1 MTTSRSRPEPA
12 GSGPRPRPSDERAPH
27 AASARTTRRI
37 AVAALVIAIAGVG
50 LAASRFL
57 FAGGATCQEA
67 AWDVRPAT
75 ADLPAGWTVSA
86 GQFDINRQQITLL
99 GPFPED
105 ETMAQAVV
113 YTTVTCFP
121 QGATDAVARSE
132 QASRDAQQLVTP
144 RDDLSDGGFSATDE
158 SGATF
163 TQFRADSV
171 VVYLAASADASPA
184 EVDAI
189 ASAFDKAL
197 GGDGGAIAV
206 GTPDPG
212 TVDPSDG
219 TASAEPS
226 EEIPSGAAV
235 APELEAR
242 LPTEVAGIALSV
254 DSALGTDV
262 FGDDSSSRAIIAA
275 LRVEGKTPEDVT
287 LAQAY
292 DETGAADLSLL
303 AVEVEGLAQEKTQA
317 IMLDSWLAATGTGVT
332 REPQTIAGRE
342 FIVVDYGDEGT
353 KDYVLAED
361 GAVIIITT
369 ASTETANAAAAALP

>member
-1 MTTSRSRPEPA
+1 M
-12 GSGPRPRPSDERAPH
+12 
-27 AASARTTRRI
+27 
-37 AVAALVIAIAGVG
+37 VIAIAGLG

-57 FAGGATCQEA
+57 VAGDATCQEG
-67 AWDVRPAT
+67 AWEVRPAT
-75 ADLPAGWTVSA
+75 DDLPAGWSVSA

-105 ETMAQAVV
+105 ETAAQAVV

-121 QGATDAVARSE
+121 HGAADAVARSQE
-132 QASRDAQQLVTP
+132 ASRDAQQVVTP

-163 TQFRADSV
+163 TQFRADSI
-171 VVYLAASADASPA
+171 VVYLAASADATPA
-184 EVDAI
+184 EVDVI

-212 TVDPSDG
+212 VVVPSDG
-219 TASAEPS
+219 IASVEPS
-226 EEIPSGAAV
+226 EEVPSGSAV
-235 APELEAR
+235 APSLEAR
-242 LPTEVAGIALSV
+242 LPTEVGEIALTV

-262 FGDDSSSRAIIAA
+262 FGEDSSSRAFIAA
-275 LRVEGKTPEDVT
+275 LRAEGKTPEDVT

-292 DETGAADLSLL
+292 DESGAADLSIL
-303 AVEVEGLAQEKTQA
+303 AVEVDGLAQEKTQA
-317 IMLDSWLAATGTGVT
+317 IMLDSWLAASGAGIT
-332 REPQTIAGRE
+332 RLPQTIAGRE

-361 GAVIIITT
+361 GTVIIITT
-369 ASTETANAAAAALP
+369 ASTEVANAAAAALP

>member
-1 MTTSRSRPEPA
+1 MTTSRPRPEPA
-12 GSGPRPRPSDERAPH
+12 SSGSRPRPSDERAQL
-27 AASARTTRRI
+27 AEAGRTTRRI
-37 AVAALVIAIAGVG
+37 AILALVLAIVGVG

-57 FAGGATCQEA
+57 VAGGATCQEG

-75 ADLPAGWTVSA
+75 DDLPAGWTVSA
-86 GQFDINRQQITLL
+86 GQFDINRQQVTLL
-99 GPFPED
+99 GPLPED
-105 ETMAQAVV
+105 ETSAQAVV
-113 YTTVTCFP
+113 YTTITCFP
-121 QGATDAVARSE
+121 QGAADAVARSE
-132 QASRDAQQLVTP
+132 EASRDAAQLVVP

-163 TQFRADSV
+163 TQFRADSI
-171 VVYLAASADASPA
+171 VVYLAASGDASPA
-184 EVDAI
+184 EVDTI

-212 TVDPSDG
+212 IVAPSDG
-219 TASAEPS
+219 LESAGPS
-226 EEIPSGAAV
+226 EEVPSLGAV

-242 LPTEVAGIALSV
+242 LPTAVADLTLTV

-262 FGDDSSSRAIIAA
+262 FGEDSSSRAIIAA
-275 LRVEGKTPEDVT
+275 LRSEGKTPADVT

-292 DETGAADLSLL
+292 DETEGADLSIL
-303 AVEVEGLAQEKTQA
+303 AVEVDGLAQDKTQA
-317 IMLDSWLAATGTGVT
+317 IMLDSWLAASGAGVT

-369 ASTETANAAAAALP
+369 ASPELADAAAAALP